1 MEKKDCGSDKEISM
15 VNYIILNQTKCA
27 PREGVFDINLFPP
40 GFEEFDMK
48 MAQNVKSPW
57 VLAPFPGA

>member
-15 VNYIILNQTKCA
+15 VNYIILNQTKV
-27 PREGVFDINLFPP
+27 PQGKGYLTSIFFPL
-40 GFEEFDMK
+40 GKEFDMK

-57 VLAPFPGA
+57 VLAPIPGA